1 MRAYAVFIV
10 LLFGLQAGMGFISA
24 TTPETITVDG
34 DVSEWS
40 ADTEMATDSNGVS
53 LHVTWD
59 ADNFYVAWTGT
70 DWASTTDGADLFVYF
85 NTSEGGS
92 VLSKD
97 WNFAHTLPFAADY
110 GFALEDSSYNQYFS
124 YDDSSWNDQGTLTNS
139 DIYVGWADNPTTEM
153 AIPWTAI
160 GSPTTLQ
167 FMVYAQWQDEG
178 NVWTSFPSENPS
190 SSNGA
195 ETFTHS
201 YHIDNINNATSPNSL
216 PVVEAETVTKVDDA
230 YCIIVSWNDVIYPF
244 RT

>member
-1 MRAYAVFIV
+1 MRTTAVFIV
-10 LLFGLQAGMGFISA
+10 LLFCLQAGMGFVSA

-59 ADNFYVAWTGT
+59 ADNFYFAWTGT
-70 DWASTTDGADLFVYF
+70 DWASTSNGADFFVYF
-85 NTSEGGS
+85 NTSESGS

-124 YDDSSWNDQGTLTNS
+124 YDDSSWVDQGTLTNS

-178 NVWTSFPSENPS
+178 NVWTSFPS
-190 SSNGA
+190 
-195 ETFTHS
+195 
-201 YHIDNINNATSPNSL
+201 
-216 PVVEAETVTKVDDA
+216 
-230 YCIIVSWNDVIYPF
+230 
-244 RT
+244 